1 MSSQQLLLPVSVYA
15 YDRRAKRYRLQ
26 ACLQCAVCGPPLPRI
41 LTSSAGIGLLSE
53 NVELRKSAMRAPAV
67 VLQRG
72 VRTRI
77 YNASC
82 EEVPA
87 LPAMMAPLRVV
98 RSYELSHVNLST
110 LLAHYRLRADGALV
124 LVDAGRMHCAMCYV
138 PEEMDTDHL
147 RPHLQSR
154 ARSIHKLLRDR
165 RLVVEMGEGR
175 APSVFSCETLR
186 RRG

>member
-1 MSSQQLLLPVSVYA
+1 MASQLLLPVSVYA
-15 YDRRAKRYRLQ
+15 YDRRLRQYRLK
-26 ACLQCAVCGPPLPRI
+26 ACFQCSVCGPPLPKI
-41 LTSSAGIGLLSE
+41 LTCSAGMGLLGE

-67 VLQRG
+67 VLQKG

-87 LPAMMAPLRVV
+87 LPPAMAPLRVH
-98 RSYELSHVNLST
+98 RSYELPHVNIAT

-124 LVDAGRMHCAMCYV
+124 LVDAGRLHCTMCYV
-138 PEEMDTDHL
+138 PEEMDANYL

-154 ARSIHKLLRDR
+154 AHSIRKLLRDR
-165 RLVVEMGEGR
+165 RLVVEMGENR